1 MAITLAKAK
10 LLTQDKLYNKVIDE
24 LRMDKLLDLMIFDN
38 SATINGGGTL
48 VYSYNKITT
57 HATAGFRA
65 INTDYTADEATTDI
79 KSVELKVLG
88 GKYGIDRVIHKYV
101 KGVAYAN
108 QEAFQMEEK
117 IKAVK
122 RAFSQS
128 FIKGDASKDSKTFD
142 GLDKL
147 ISSNMVFGG
156 SGAID
161 LSSSAK
167 ITSNYTDLTDALRDA
182 AAKFDGTPTAYFCSP
197 EGYAVI
203 QKIADRATGFTV
215 TKDTFGKEAFYFNG
229 ILFVPL
235 GDVTGSANE
244 VIGTSDAGETAFYPV
259 RIGLDAV
266 HGISPVGEDAGISAY
281 PIDASSSDAVR
292 EGAVEMVTAIAVKND
307 RTAAKVLVKISA

>member
-1 MAITLAKAK
+1 MAITLEKAK
-10 LLTQDKLYNKVIDE
+10 LLTQDKLFNKVIDE
-24 LRMDKLLDLMIFDN
+24 LRMDTLLDIMVFDN

-48 VYSYNKITT
+48 VYSYNKLAT
-57 HATAGFRA
+57 HSTAGYRA
-65 INTDYTADEATTDI
+65 INSDYTANEASTEL

-147 ISSNMVFGG
+147 ITSNMVIGG

-161 LSSSAK
+161 VSTAAK
-167 ITSNYTDLTDALRDA
+167 ITSNYTVLTDAFRDV

-215 TKDTFGKEAFYFNG
+215 TKDNFGRETFYFNG
-229 ILFVPL
+229 IRFIPL
-235 GDVTGSANE
+235 GDVTGSDNE
-244 VIGTSDAGETAFYPV
+244 VIATNATSGETAFYPV

-266 HGISPVGEDAGISAY
+266 HGISPLGNDAGISAY

-307 RTAAKVLVKISA
+307 RAAGKVLVKIA